1 MQNLAKMRQFFS
13 SEIQSYESKTTAVPG
28 KTDGELLYRFAKK
41 NKRSQKSLGKIH
53 KKTDLNYG
61 KKASINYNWV

>member
-13 SEIQSYESKTTAVPG
+13 SEIQSHESKTTAVPG

-41 NKRSQKSLGKIH
+41 KQTKS
-53 KKTDLNYG
+53 KKFGQN
-61 KKASINYNWV
+61 S